1 MVELRRLS
9 YISINLLNGYKMSY
23 SLNRARCRIGM
34 VNGGLAAINRASHLC
49 DPGSTMA
56 SGPMWAEIQSISIGL
71 RGFSPGSPVFFPHQN
86 RLSVTYIRLLADILD
101 RDNLWYPS
109 LLLNYMN
116 KVAITVLFFFFA
128 NVLYITCAIHVLVN
142 MHIKRFRR

>member
-1 MVELRRLS
+1 MVELR
-9 YISINLLNGYKMSY
+9 ISINLLNGYKMSY
-23 SLNRARCRIGM
+23 SLNRARCRRIGM

-71 RGFSPGSPVFFPHQN
+71 SQGFSPGSPVFFPHQN
-86 RLSVTYIRLLADILD
+86 RLSVAYIRLLADILD

-116 KVAITVLFFFFA
+116 KVVITVFFFLA

>member
-23 SLNRARCRIGM
+23 SLNRARCRRIGM

-49 DPGSTMA
+49 DRVQPW
-56 SGPMWAEIQSISIGL
+56 PRVICGL
-71 RGFSPGSPVFFPHQN
+71 RFSRSQSDSEGFSPGSPVFFPHQN

-101 RDNLWYPS
+101 RNNLWYPF

-116 KVAITVLFFFFA
+116 KVAITVFFFF
-128 NVLYITCAIHVLVN
+128 LQMFCISHSQF
-142 MHIKRFRR
+142 MF